1 MTPAE
6 LSAAIVRILGALQS
20 SGELAAGDLP
30 TEVVIER
37 PKNRE
42 HGDWAT
48 NIAMQAAGRF
58 GPNPRALAETIAAE
72 LAKTEGISKVAG
84 PLPKGL
90 TPQETFG

>member
-1 MTPAE
+1 VTPAE
-6 LSAAIVRILGALQS
+6 LSAAIVRILGTLQAA
-20 SGELAAGDLP
+20 GDLPAGDLP

-58 GPNPRALAETIAAE
+58 GQNPRALAEKIA
-72 LAKTEGISKVAG
+72 TES
-84 PLPKGL
+84 
-90 TPQETFG
+90 